1 MLDQCCMSAALDGK
15 LIAHGAMD
23 SVRGDGSLE
32 QVFLE
37 LEDHKD

>member
-1 MLDQCCMSAALDGK
+1 M
-15 LIAHGAMD
+15 IFAHGGMD

-37 LEDHKD
+37 LEDHKG